1 MQTDGRLDSA
11 KIRAAA
17 DRAGVDWTRLQSDLN
32 TRQSEINGLLR
43 RTSMQAAQMG
53 LQGTPA
59 LLIGPYM
66 VPGAIN
72 HEGLT
77 KAVTLAREFN
87 ATVQGD

>member
-1 MQTDGRLDSA
+1 MQTQGKLDSD

-17 DRAGVDWTRLQSDLN
+17 DRAGVDWTQLQRDLEA
-32 TRQSEINGLLR
+32 RRSEIDELIG
-43 RTSMQAAQMG
+43 RTKMQAAQMG

-72 HEGLT
+72 FEGLT
-77 KAVTLAREFN
+77 EAVALAREFN
-87 ATVQGD
+87 AETKGG